1 MMDIVIDLTIYVLT
15 AAFISGFLITVLTGS
30 GRGIK
35 ILLIGL
41 SVLFTLVVIPGF
53 IVTRGLLIF
62 LILQLISM
70 LIIIFMFIIV
80 GAVAGAGVYT
90 LIHKKKSKMVEEDVI
105 HEYLSLGEF
114 SEKEGITEQALKS
127 LNEVI
132 DAHELVKV
140 KMQENFPHERKEGGA
155 MLATK
160 AKTAL
165 VQVIGRVVIL
175 YRGNPELP
183 KDKRIDLPK

>member
-1 MMDIVIDLTIYVLT
+1 MMDFVFDLTIYVLT

-35 ILLIGL
+35 ILLIVL
-41 SVLFTLVVIPGF
+41 SVLFTLIVIPGF

-80 GAVAGAGVYT
+80 GAVTGAGIYS
-90 LIHKKKSKMVEEDVI
+90 LIHKKKSKNLDKDLI

-114 SEKEGITEQALKS
+114 SEKEGITEQRALSRIKS
-127 LNEVI
+127 GYYHGGLYAGNWYVHNSELTSEVS
-132 DAHELVKV
+132 
-140 KMQENFPHERKEGGA
+140 
-155 MLATK
+155 
-160 AKTAL
+160 
-165 VQVIGRVVIL
+165 
-175 YRGNPELP
+175 
-183 KDKRIDLPK
+183 

>member
-35 ILLIGL
+35 ILLIVL
-41 SVLFTLVVIPGF
+41 SVLFTVIVIPGF

-80 GAVAGAGVYT
+80 GAVSGAGIYT
-90 LIHKKKSKMVEEDVI
+90 LIHKKKSKILDEDLI
-105 HEYLSLGEF
+105 HDYLSLVEF
-114 SEKEGITEQALKS
+114 SEKEGITEQRALSRIKS
-127 LNEVI
+127 GFYLGGIFEGNWYVHNSELTVEVS
-132 DAHELVKV
+132 
-140 KMQENFPHERKEGGA
+140 
-155 MLATK
+155 
-160 AKTAL
+160 
-165 VQVIGRVVIL
+165 
-175 YRGNPELP
+175 
-183 KDKRIDLPK
+183 